1 MITVA
6 AFAVLVAFTVA
17 TFTILVM
24 AFAVAAFT
32 VLVMTF
38 AVAAFAVLVVTFA
51 VAAFA
56 VLVIVSAAAIILWQI
71 FTVQPII
78 QFFFSCIPNC
88 KHFTLEMK
96 SLTCHWMIEIHCH
109 RILLDLCDSSLDDLS

>member
-1 MITVA
+1 MIVVP
-6 AFAVLVAFTVA
+6 AFAVLVAFSVA
-17 TFTILVM
+17 ASAVLVT
-24 AFAVAAFT
+24 FAVAAFAI
-32 VLVMTF
+32 LVMTF
-38 AVAAFAVLVVTFA
+38 AVAAFAVF
-51 VAAFA
+51 
-56 VLVIVSAAAIILWQI
+56 VIVSAAAIILWQI

-109 RILLDLCDSSLDDLS
+109 CILLDLCNS